1 MRILFALWV
10 VVIAAAAQ
18 NPLVRLVNASHP
30 ASSVFQVGDQF
41 EVLLT
46 GAPNQPVSVRT
57 TMNGSTDWGP
67 IIGSTDSTGR
77 WSTAGQFEKTD
88 FGSWYEIWT
97 VGGKLASPAL
107 EFSVN
112 APCLPGGR
120 GMAFSSG
127 PNVMQTCET
136 AEGRQTFSIS
146 FASASFRTPY
156 ARLLP
161 ERSIEQE
168 TQDVYQMGIL
178 QELITGRRQ
187 LTDPVS
193 LWSSRGA
200 RGDETAEL
208 ITNLIG
214 VNALSE
220 GEIRNVLSIVRNAFA
235 KPETLAPGTNY
246 PARSLK
252 LLRHLADLT
261 DDASLQRQI
270 AETLEY
276 VQTR

>member
-1 MRILFALWV
+1 MRVLLALLV
-10 VVIAAAAQ
+10 VVIPAASQ

-30 ASSVFQVGDQF
+30 ASSVFQVGDRF

-46 GAPNQPVSVRT
+46 GAPNEPVSVRT

-77 WSTAGQFEKTD
+77 WSTAGQFEKSD
-88 FGSWYEIWT
+88 LASWYEIWT
-97 VGGKLASPAL
+97 VAGKLASPAV

-120 GMAFSSG
+120 GMAFTSG

-136 AEGRQTFSIS
+136 AEGSQSFSTSPGSNS
-146 FASASFRTPY
+146 FLTSDGSLVP
-156 ARLLP
+156 
-161 ERSIEQE
+161 RSSIGQE
-168 TQDVYQMGIL
+168 AQDVYQMGIL
-178 QELITGRRQ
+178 QHLITAQGQ
-187 LTDPVS
+187 STGPVA
-193 LWSSRGA
+193 LWSSRGS

-252 LLRHLADLT
+252 LLRHLADFV
-261 DDASLQRQI
+261 DESGLQRQI

>member
-1 MRILFALWV
+1 MRVLFALLV
-10 VVIAAAAQ
+10 VVIPAAAQ
-18 NPLVRLVNASHP
+18 NPLVRLVNTSHP
-30 ASSVFQVGDQF
+30 ASSVFQVGDRF
-41 EVLLT
+41 EVLVT

-57 TMNGSTDWGP
+57 TMNGRTGWGP

-77 WSTAGQFEKTD
+77 WSTAGQFEKND
-88 FGSWYEIWT
+88 FGGWYEVWT
-97 VGGKLASPAL
+97 VGGKLASPVVQ
-107 EFSVN
+107 FSVN

-120 GMAFSSG
+120 GMAFTSG

-136 AEGRQTFSIS
+136 AEGSQSFSTSPGSNS
-146 FASASFRTPY
+146 FLTSDGSLVP
-156 ARLLP
+156 
-161 ERSIEQE
+161 RSSIGQE
-168 TQDVYQMGIL
+168 AQDVYQMGIL
-178 QELITGRRQ
+178 QHLITAQGQ
-187 LTDPVS
+187 STGPVA
-193 LWSSRGA
+193 LWSSRGS

-220 GEIRNVLSIVRNAFA
+220 GETRNVLSIVRNAFA

-252 LLRHLADLT
+252 LLRHLADFV
-261 DDASLQRQI
+261 DDSGLQRQI

>member
-1 MRILFALWV
+1 
-10 VVIAAAAQ
+10 
-18 NPLVRLVNASHP
+18 
-30 ASSVFQVGDQF
+30 
-41 EVLLT
+41 
-46 GAPNQPVSVRT
+46 
-57 TMNGSTDWGP
+57 
-67 IIGSTDSTGR
+67 
-77 WSTAGQFEKTD
+77 
-88 FGSWYEIWT
+88 
-97 VGGKLASPAL
+97 
-107 EFSVN
+107 
-112 APCLPGGR
+112 
-120 GMAFSSG
+120 
-127 PNVMQTCET
+127 
-136 AEGRQTFSIS
+136 
-146 FASASFRTPY
+146 
-156 ARLLP
+156 
-161 ERSIEQE
+161 
-168 TQDVYQMGIL
+168 MGIL